1 VRSVPATDSYKM
13 RYVMIDL
20 MSIARTE
27 HDGGDLFGLLSG
39 LFSPSDEKPSGYPD
53 AVIWQGGNHDS
64 DIQPIAHS
72 LTDAYAL
79 LGTIAAVDV
88 LGLPFYA
95 VPMWAQYRH
104 DTKLESLAWFGNMN
118 CTSIKWS
125 TAGDAYVNDGS
136 GGKVVVMGKSGNA
149 ALRTQAGV
157 YCNVRPYGPITVVRS
172 MPCLPYSQDRSAFNV
187 DAASGIIHSEMNTPG
202 VQMAY
207 ANRLFLQMVNDSGS
221 LGRVAMKPTQAMEDG
236 INAGIHSW
244 LLQGTGFTVGRRYAV
259 DGYVE
264 HRQAV
269 DKIIALLPADFK
281 AGMENWQ
288 GQIEQHIADTNY
300 GLLLWDLIEQRDC
313 IVLATDLD
321 GDRLTDLLA
330 DVSDPL
336 RAYGGRVAEHLGQE
350 VETEELWD
358 AMGYTTGN
366 GRDMTSV
373 MYRMSGPPIHEQT
386 LGSADAML
394 LRLLDGDESMGG
406 TKKPYDPRIH
416 YVLIRQAYLD
426 ANPGNDELRHWF
438 DEALAR
444 FDQIYSSER
453 PGFIEGYRK
462 LKEAIT
468 PWG

>member
-1 VRSVPATDSYKM
+1 
-13 RYVMIDL
+13 MIDL

-27 HDGGDLFGLLSG
+27 HDGGDLFGLLSS
-39 LFSPSDEKPSGYPD
+39 LFEPTDERPTGYPE
-53 AVIWQGGNHDS
+53 AVVWQGGAHDGVVN
-64 DIQPIAHS
+64 PVAHC

-79 LGTIAAVDV
+79 IGTLAAIDV

-95 VPMWAQYRH
+95 VPMWSQYRH
-104 DTKLESLAWFGNMN
+104 DEKLAPLAWFGNMN

-172 MPCLPYSQDRSAFNV
+172 MPCLPYSQDRAAFEVSAET
-187 DAASGIIHSEMNTPG
+187 GHIHSEMNSPG
-202 VQMAY
+202 LQMAY
-207 ANRLFLQMVNDSGS
+207 ANRLFLKMVNDTGS

-244 LLQGTGFTVGRRYAV
+244 LLQGTKFTVGRKYAV

-264 HRQAV
+264 HKERV
-269 DKIIALLPADFK
+269 DRIIALLPDDFK

-288 GQIEQHIADTNY
+288 GQIEQHISDTNY
-300 GLLLWDLIEQRDC
+300 GLLLWDLIENRDC

-336 RAYGGRVAEHLGQE
+336 RAFSGIVATHLGQE
-350 VETEELWD
+350 VDTAELWNEL
-358 AMGYTTGN
+358 GYSTGN

-373 MYRMSGPPIHEQT
+373 MYRMAGPPIYEQT

-416 YVLIRQAYLD
+416 FVLIRQAYLD
-426 ANPGNDELRHWF
+426 ANPDNDKLRRWLDQAIETF
-438 DEALAR
+438 DR
-444 FDQIYSSER
+444 VYSGER
-453 PGFIEGYRK
+453 PGFLEGYRK

-468 PWG
+468 PWGG